1 MTLRKVFKETNM
13 LNKEHLAKVLQVT
26 SAKGITNQAPD
37 ANESSLKKSLKKRKR
52 KKKKKDDVFKD
63 EEFSIP
69 ANTHGSY

>member
-1 MTLRKVFKETNM
+1 M

-52 KKKKKDDVFKD
+52 KKKKEEQFDDD
-63 EEFSIP
+63 GIAIP
-69 ANTHGSY
+69 AKTHGSY